1 MSSRNE
7 AILNGIIND
16 DYDFDPPQSRIEALL
31 IDLADKIE
39 NMERP
44 SEEVIRQVV
53 EEYLEEHP
61 ELMSVIDDTST
72 GVSKTWS
79 ASKLIASFVQ
89 KETGKGLSTNDYT
102 DAEKTKVASALTEH
116 QSLKTINGQSI
127 VGTGNIEIQGGG
139 SAAIDDT
146 TIVSD
151 KVWSSQKV
159 NAELEALEATIPSI
173 PEDITGV
180 WTADTTIYIATLQD
194 GDEVVYPD
202 A

>member
-61 ELMSVIDDTST
+61 ELMSVIDDTAT
-72 GVSKTWS
+72 GSAKTWS

-102 DAEKTKVASALTEH
+102 DAEKTKVAAALTEH
-116 QSLKTINGQSI
+116 QTLKTINSQSI
-127 VGTGNIEIQGGG
+127 VGTGNIEIQGGSG
-139 SAAIDDT
+139 T
-146 TIVSD
+146 TVVANPTLVGTETTLTSIQIGEVRF
-151 KVWSSQKV
+151 KIP
-159 NAELEALEATIPSI
+159 ELEPAE
-173 PEDITGV
+173 E
-180 WTADTTIYIATLQD
+180 Q
-194 GDEVVYPD
+194 EV
-202 A
+202 